1 MGHYTIDQFSKIT
14 GLSKLLIRTWENRY
28 NLFVPGRTSTN
39 IRLYS
44 DATLVKGLNIVILRE
59 KGLKISKI
67 SLMSDYEIESLV
79 RDISN
84 EEGSAYF
91 TKQLN
96 KVIEA
101 GITFDSD
108 LFNKTL
114 DDSFTKFGTLYLYVN
129 ILFPAMTRVGYLW
142 LTKEI
147 LPSQEHFLS
156 ELIKQKLY
164 FHISN
169 FTIPTNDNIKNWLL
183 FLPEGEHHEIGLLVA
198 HLLLLE
204 KNHRVIYLGQ
214 SVPVD
219 SLNIINN
226 FHEVDN
232 ILFFAVTRSSVQRK
246 NDIILTL
253 RHKFKNSK
261 IYCVTK
267 QNKLD
272 YTSDKN
278 LHMIHSI
285 NQFKSILE

>member
-1 MGHYTIDQFSKIT
+1 MGQYTIEQFSKIT
-14 GLSKLLIRTWENRY
+14 GFSKLLIRTWENRY
-28 NLFVPGRTSTN
+28 NLFVPGRSSTN
-39 IRLYS
+39 IRFYS
-44 DATLVKGLNIVILRE
+44 DATLIKGLNILILRE

-67 SLMSDYEIESLV
+67 SLMSDYEIESIV
-79 RDISN
+79 RDISK
-84 EEGSAYF
+84 EEDSAYF

-108 LFNKTL
+108 LFNRTI
-114 DDSFTKFGTLYLYVN
+114 DDSFTKFGTLYVYVN
-129 ILFPAMTRVGYLW
+129 ILFPAMTRIGYLW

-164 FHISN
+164 SHIGNVNIS
-169 FTIPTNDNIKNWLL
+169 INDNMENWVL

-204 KNHRVIYLGQ
+204 KNNRVIYLGQ

-219 SLNIINN
+219 SLNIIND
-226 FHEVDN
+226 FHDVDN

-246 NDIILTL
+246 DDIIFNL
-253 RHKFKNSK
+253 RQHFKNQK

-267 QNKLD
+267 PNTPDFK
-272 YTSDKN
+272 SDKN
-278 LHMIHSI
+278 LQIINSI
-285 NQFKSILE
+285 DQFKSIIA

>member
-1 MGHYTIDQFSKIT
+1 MM
-14 GLSKLLIRTWENRY
+14 N
-28 NLFVPGRTSTN
+28 
-39 IRLYS
+39 
-44 DATLVKGLNIVILRE
+44 
-59 KGLKISKI
+59 
-67 SLMSDYEIESLV
+67 DYEIESLV
-79 RDISN
+79 RDISK

-101 GITFDSD
+101 GLTFNSD
-108 LFNKTL
+108 LFNRTI
-114 DDSFTKFGTLYLYVN
+114 DDSFTKFGTLYVYVN
-129 ILFPAMTRVGYLW
+129 ILLPAMTRIGYLW

-164 FHISN
+164 SHIGNVNIS
-169 FTIPTNDNIKNWLL
+169 INDNIENWVL

-226 FHEVDN
+226 FHEVE
-232 ILFFAVTRSSVQRK
+232 IKWQIV
-246 NDIILTL
+246 
-253 RHKFKNSK
+253 SK
-261 IYCVTK
+261 
-267 QNKLD
+267 
-272 YTSDKN
+272 
-278 LHMIHSI
+278 
-285 NQFKSILE
+285 

>member
-1 MGHYTIDQFSKIT
+1 MAQYSIEQFSKIT
-14 GLSKLLIRTWENRY
+14 GFSKLLIRTWENRY
-28 NLFVPGRTSTN
+28 NLFVPGRSSTN
-39 IRLYS
+39 IRFYS

-67 SLMSDYEIESLV
+67 SMMNDYEIESLV
-79 RDISN
+79 RDISK

-101 GITFDSD
+101 GLTFNSD
-108 LFNKTL
+108 LFNRTI
-114 DDSFTKFGTLYLYVN
+114 DDSFTKFGTLYVYVN
-129 ILFPAMTRVGYLW
+129 ILLPAMTRIGYLW

-164 FHISN
+164 SHIGNVNIS
-169 FTIPTNDNIKNWLL
+169 INDNIENWVL

-204 KNHRVIYLGQ
+204 KNNRVIYLGQ
-214 SVPVD
+214 SVPAD
-219 SLNIINN
+219 SLNIIND
-226 FHEVDN
+226 FYEVDN

-246 NDIILTL
+246 DDIIFNL
-253 RHKFKNSK
+253 RQHFKNQK
-261 IYCVTK
+261 IFCVTK
-267 QNKLD
+267 QNIPDFK
-272 YTSDKN
+272 SDKN
-278 LHMIHSI
+278 LQIINSI
-285 NQFKSILE
+285 DQFKSIIA

>member
-1 MGHYTIDQFSKIT
+1 MGQYTIEQFSKIT
-14 GLSKLLIRTWENRY
+14 GFSKLLIRTWENRY

-96 KVIEA
+96 KVIES

-114 DDSFTKFGTLYLYVN
+114 DDSFTKFGTLYVYVN
-129 ILFPAMTRVGYLW
+129 ILFPAMTRIGYLW

-147 LPSQEHFLS
+147 VPSQEHFLS
-156 ELIKQKLY
+156 DLIKQNLY
-164 FHISN
+164 SQIKN
-169 FTIPTNDNIKNWLL
+169 FNIPSNDNIKNWLL

-204 KNHRVIYLGQ
+204 KSHRVIYLGQ

-219 SLNIINN
+219 SLKIIND
-226 FHEVDN
+226 FHEVNN
-232 ILFFAVTRSSVQRK
+232 ILFFAVTRSSVQEK
-246 NDIILTL
+246 DKIIFNL
-253 RHKFKNSK
+253 RQDFKNSK

-267 QNKLD
+267 QDTLD
-272 YTSDKN
+272 RTSDKN
-278 LHMIHSI
+278 LQMIHSI
-285 NQFKSILE
+285 NQFKSIIA

>member
-67 SLMSDYEIESLV
+67 SLMSHDEIESLV

-84 EEGSAYF
+84 EESSAYF

-96 KVIEA
+96 KVIES

-114 DDSFTKFGTLYLYVN
+114 DDSFTKFGTLYVYVN

-169 FTIPTNDNIKNWLL
+169 FTTPTNDNIKNWLL

>member
-1 MGHYTIDQFSKIT
+1 MAQYTIEQFSKIT
-14 GLSKLLIRTWENRY
+14 GFSKLLIRTWENRY
-28 NLFVPGRTSTN
+28 NLFVPGRSSTN
-39 IRLYS
+39 IRFYS
-44 DATLVKGLNIVILRE
+44 DATLIKGLNIVILRE
-59 KGLKISKI
+59 KGMKISKI

-79 RDISN
+79 RDISK
-84 EEGSAYF
+84 EEDSAYF

-108 LFNKTL
+108 LFNRTI
-114 DDSFTKFGTLYLYVN
+114 DDSFTKFGTLYVYVN
-129 ILFPAMTRVGYLW
+129 ILFPAMTRIGYLW

-147 LPSQEHFLS
+147 IPSQEHFLS

-164 FHISN
+164 SHIGNVNIS
-169 FTIPTNDNIKNWLL
+169 INDNMENWVL

-204 KNHRVIYLGQ
+204 KNNRVIYLGQ

-219 SLNIINN
+219 SLNIIND
-226 FHEVDN
+226 FHDVDN

-246 NDIILTL
+246 DDIIFNL
-253 RHKFKNSK
+253 RQHFKNQK

-267 QNKLD
+267 PNTPDFK
-272 YTSDKN
+272 SDKN
-278 LHMIHSI
+278 LQIINSI
-285 NQFKSILE
+285 DQFKSIIA

>member
-1 MGHYTIDQFSKIT
+1 MAQYTIEQFCKIT
-14 GLSKLLIRTWENRY
+14 GFSKLLIRTWENRY
-28 NLFVPGRTSTN
+28 NLFVPGRSSTN
-39 IRLYS
+39 IRFYS

-67 SLMSDYEIESLV
+67 SLMSAYEIESLV
-79 RDISN
+79 RDISK
-84 EEGSAYF
+84 EEDSAYF

-108 LFNKTL
+108 LFNRTI
-114 DDSFTKFGTLYLYVN
+114 DDSFTKFGTLYVYVN
-129 ILFPAMTRVGYLW
+129 ILFPAMTRIGYLW

-164 FHISN
+164 SHIGNVNIS
-169 FTIPTNDNIKNWLL
+169 INDNMENWVL

-204 KNHRVIYLGQ
+204 KNNRVIYLGQ

-219 SLNIINN
+219 SLNIIND
-226 FHEVDN
+226 FHDVDN

-246 NDIILTL
+246 DDIIFNL
-253 RHKFKNSK
+253 RQHFKNQK

-267 QNKLD
+267 PNTPDFK
-272 YTSDKN
+272 SDKN
-278 LHMIHSI
+278 LQIINSI
-285 NQFKSILE
+285 DQFKSIIA

>member
-1 MGHYTIDQFSKIT
+1 MAQYSIEQFSKIT
-14 GLSKLLIRTWENRY
+14 GFSKLLIRTWENRY
-28 NLFVPGRTSTN
+28 NLFVPGRSSTN
-39 IRLYS
+39 IRFYS

-67 SLMSDYEIESLV
+67 SMMNDYEIESLV
-79 RDISN
+79 RDISK

-101 GITFDSD
+101 GLTFNSD
-108 LFNKTL
+108 LFNRTI
-114 DDSFTKFGTLYLYVN
+114 DDSFTKFGTLYVYVN
-129 ILFPAMTRVGYLW
+129 ILLPAMTRIGYLW

-164 FHISN
+164 SHIGNVNIS
-169 FTIPTNDNIKNWLL
+169 INDNIENWVL

-204 KNHRVIYLGQ
+204 KNNRVIYLGQ

-219 SLNIINN
+219 SLNIIND
-226 FHEVDN
+226 FYEVDN

-246 NDIILTL
+246 DDIIFNL
-253 RHKFKNSK
+253 RQHFKNQK
-261 IYCVTK
+261 IFCVTK
-267 QNKLD
+267 QNIPDFK
-272 YTSDKN
+272 SDKN
-278 LHMIHSI
+278 LQIINSI
-285 NQFKSILE
+285 DQFKSIIA

>member
-1 MGHYTIDQFSKIT
+1 MAQYSIEQFSKIT
-14 GLSKLLIRTWENRY
+14 GFSKLLIRTWENRY
-28 NLFVPGRTSTN
+28 NLFVPGRSSTN
-39 IRLYS
+39 IRFYS

-67 SLMSDYEIESLV
+67 SMMNDYEIESLV
-79 RDISN
+79 RDISK

-101 GITFDSD
+101 GLTFNSD
-108 LFNKTL
+108 LFNRTI
-114 DDSFTKFGTLYLYVN
+114 DDSFTKFGTLYVYVN
-129 ILFPAMTRVGYLW
+129 ILLPAMTRIGYLW

-164 FHISN
+164 SHIGNVNIS
-169 FTIPTNDNIKNWLL
+169 INDNIENWVL

-204 KNHRVIYLGQ
+204 KNNRVIYLGQ

-219 SLNIINN
+219 SLNIIND
-226 FHEVDN
+226 F
-232 ILFFAVTRSSVQRK
+232 L
-246 NDIILTL
+246 
-253 RHKFKNSK
+253 
-261 IYCVTK
+261 
-267 QNKLD
+267 
-272 YTSDKN
+272 
-278 LHMIHSI
+278 
-285 NQFKSILE
+285 

>member
-1 MGHYTIDQFSKIT
+1 MAQYSIEQFSKIT
-14 GLSKLLIRTWENRY
+14 GFSKLLIRTWENRY
-28 NLFVPGRTSTN
+28 NLFVPGRSSTN
-39 IRLYS
+39 IRFYS

-67 SLMSDYEIESLV
+67 SMMNDYEIESLV
-79 RDISN
+79 RDISK

-101 GITFDSD
+101 GLTFNSD
-108 LFNKTL
+108 LFNRTI
-114 DDSFTKFGTLYLYVN
+114 DDSFTKFGTLYVYVN
-129 ILFPAMTRVGYLW
+129 ILLPAMTRIGYLW

-164 FHISN
+164 SHIGNVNIS
-169 FTIPTNDNIKNWLL
+169 INDNIENWVL

-204 KNHRVIYLGQ
+204 KSHRVIYLGQ

-219 SLNIINN
+219 SLKIIND
-226 FHEVDN
+226 FHEVNN
-232 ILFFAVTRSSVQRK
+232 ILFFAVTRSSVQEK
-246 NDIILTL
+246 DKIIFNL
-253 RHKFKNSK
+253 RQHFKNQK
-261 IYCVTK
+261 IFCVTK
-267 QNKLD
+267 QNIPDFK
-272 YTSDKN
+272 SDKN
-278 LHMIHSI
+278 LQIINSI
-285 NQFKSILE
+285 DQFKSIIA

>member
-1 MGHYTIDQFSKIT
+1 MAQYTIEQFSKIT
-14 GLSKLLIRTWENRY
+14 GFSKLLIRTWENRY
-28 NLFVPGRTSTN
+28 NLFVPGRSSTN
-39 IRLYS
+39 IRFYS
-44 DATLVKGLNIVILRE
+44 DATLIKGLNILILRE

-67 SLMSDYEIESLV
+67 SLMSAYEIESLV
-79 RDISN
+79 RDISK
-84 EEGSAYF
+84 EEDSAYF

-108 LFNKTL
+108 LFNRTI
-114 DDSFTKFGTLYLYVN
+114 DDSFTKFGTLYVYVN
-129 ILFPAMTRVGYLW
+129 ILFPAMTRIGYLW

-164 FHISN
+164 SHIGNVNIS
-169 FTIPTNDNIKNWLL
+169 INDNMENWVL

-204 KNHRVIYLGQ
+204 KNNRVIYLGQ

-219 SLNIINN
+219 SLNIIND
-226 FHEVDN
+226 FHDVDN

-246 NDIILTL
+246 DDIIFNL
-253 RHKFKNSK
+253 RQHFKNQK

-267 QNKLD
+267 PNTPDFK
-272 YTSDKN
+272 SDKN
-278 LHMIHSI
+278 LQIINSI
-285 NQFKSILE
+285 DQFKSIIA

>member
-1 MGHYTIDQFSKIT
+1 MAQYTIEQFSKIT
-14 GLSKLLIRTWENRY
+14 GFSKLLIRTWENRY
-28 NLFVPGRTSTN
+28 NLFVPGRSSTN
-39 IRLYS
+39 IRFYS
-44 DATLVKGLNIVILRE
+44 DATLIKGLNIVILRE

-79 RDISN
+79 RDISK
-84 EEGSAYF
+84 EEDSAYF

-108 LFNKTL
+108 LFNRTI
-114 DDSFTKFGTLYLYVN
+114 DDSFTKFGTLYVYVN
-129 ILFPAMTRVGYLW
+129 ILFPAMTRIGYLW

-164 FHISN
+164 SHIGNVNIS
-169 FTIPTNDNIKNWLL
+169 INDNMENWVL

-204 KNHRVIYLGQ
+204 KNNRVIYLGQ

-219 SLNIINN
+219 SLNIIND
-226 FHEVDN
+226 FHDVDN

-246 NDIILTL
+246 DDIIFNL
-253 RHKFKNSK
+253 RQHFKNQK

-267 QNKLD
+267 PNTPDFK
-272 YTSDKN
+272 SDKN
-278 LHMIHSI
+278 LQIINSI
-285 NQFKSILE
+285 DQFKSIIA

>member
-1 MGHYTIDQFSKIT
+1 MAQYSIEQFSKIT
-14 GLSKLLIRTWENRY
+14 GFSKLLIRTWENRY
-28 NLFVPGRTSTN
+28 NLFVPGRSSTN
-39 IRLYS
+39 IRFYS

-67 SLMSDYEIESLV
+67 SLMSDHEIESLI
-79 RDISN
+79 RDISK

-91 TKQLN
+91 TKQLY

-101 GITFDSD
+101 GLTFNSD
-108 LFNKTL
+108 LFNRTI
-114 DDSFTKFGTLYLYVN
+114 DDSFTKFGTLYVYVN
-129 ILFPAMTRVGYLW
+129 ILLPAMTRIGYLW

-164 FHISN
+164 SHIGNVNIS
-169 FTIPTNDNIKNWLL
+169 INDNIENWVL

-204 KNHRVIYLGQ
+204 KNNRVIYLGQ

-219 SLNIINN
+219 SLNIIND
-226 FHEVDN
+226 FYEVDN

-246 NDIILTL
+246 DDIIFNL
-253 RHKFKNSK
+253 RQHFKNQK
-261 IYCVTK
+261 IFCVTK
-267 QNKLD
+267 QNIPDFK
-272 YTSDKN
+272 SDKN
-278 LHMIHSI
+278 LQIINSI
-285 NQFKSILE
+285 DQFKSIIA

>member
-1 MGHYTIDQFSKIT
+1 MAQYSIEQFSKIT
-14 GLSKLLIRTWENRY
+14 GFSKLLIRTWENRY
-28 NLFVPGRTSTN
+28 NLFVPGRSSTN
-39 IRLYS
+39 IRFYS

-67 SLMSDYEIESLV
+67 SMMNDYEIESLV
-79 RDISN
+79 RDISK

-101 GITFDSD
+101 GLTFNSD
-108 LFNKTL
+108 LFNRTI
-114 DDSFTKFGTLYLYVN
+114 DDSFTKFGTLYVYVN
-129 ILFPAMTRVGYLW
+129 ILLPAMTRIGYLW

-164 FHISN
+164 SHIGNVNIS
-169 FTIPTNDNIKNWLL
+169 INDNIENWVL

-204 KNHRVIYLGQ
+204 KNNRVIYLGQ
-214 SVPVD
+214 SIPVD
-219 SLNIINN
+219 SLNIIND
-226 FHEVDN
+226 FYEVDN

-246 NDIILTL
+246 DDIIFNL
-253 RHKFKNSK
+253 RQHFKNQK
-261 IYCVTK
+261 IFCVTK
-267 QNKLD
+267 QNIPDFK
-272 YTSDKN
+272 SDKN
-278 LHMIHSI
+278 LQIINSI
-285 NQFKSILE
+285 DQFKSIIA

>member
-114 DDSFTKFGTLYLYVN
+114 DDSFTKFGTLYVYVN